1 MNRDHEEVDV
11 STLEFGAQQGLSSV
25 PGRDAMAVNE
35 QFANSIIH
43 PTATQRVLQCGDQSL
58 NDAPV
63 GLTVSVR

>member
-1 MNRDHEEVDV
+1 
-11 STLEFGAQQGLSSV
+11 
-25 PGRDAMAVNE
+25 MAVNE